1 MKLKKSERYSNSS
14 PNVPSA
20 SLLEISV
27 DCEKT
32 SSNSFS
38 FSVTYLSIQVTSKWS
53 QSLLTERYV
62 RHEALI
68 YWSSCFLRDV
78 TATQLISCL
87 RSDPL
92 LQMICRRV
100 LLEILMLAIIVSRT
114 LTHIQC
120 RCFHLNSSVN
130 FDLCRATSIQR
141 NWSHDVSPKVIISMK
156 PITHVKFVMY
166 SSLNYF
172 AGIIITI
179 TPSFID
185 I

>member
-1 MKLKKSERYSNSS
+1 M
-14 PNVPSA
+14 
-20 SLLEISV
+20 
-27 DCEKT
+27 
-32 SSNSFS
+32 
-38 FSVTYLSIQVTSKWS
+38 
-53 QSLLTERYV
+53 

-100 LLEILMLAIIVSRT
+100 LLEILMLAIIVPRT
-114 LTHIQC
+114 LTLIQC
-120 RCFHLNSSVN
+120 RRFHLNSSVN

-141 NWSHDVSPKVIISMK
+141 NWSHDDVSPKVIISMK

-166 SSLNYF
+166 SSLNYLPVS
-172 AGIIITI
+172 ASQSPLR
-179 TPSFID
+179 PSISNPRGGKYVFHCMRFGYSVGLRSGLPFRAPFVRDHYI
-185 I
+185 